1 MSTPSCVFCQIV
13 AGNSPATVV
22 ESWPDA
28 LAIVPL
34 GPVTEG
40 HVLVLPRAHV
50 RDFVEDP
57 VVTAAVMA
65 RAAQLA
71 QTYDIAPA
79 NLITSAGRAAT
90 QSVFHLHVH
99 VVPRRENDGLAL
111 PWYSGRSRRT
121 TVPIVTAVS

>member
-1 MSTPSCVFCQIV
+1 MSGCVFCQIV

-40 HVLVLPRAHV
+40 HVLVIPRAHV

-57 VVTAAVMA
+57 VVTAATMA

-79 NLITSAGRAAT
+79 NLITSAGREAT
-90 QSVFHLHVH
+90 QSIFHLHVH

-111 PWYSGRSRRT
+111 PWYSGRSRRAA
-121 TVPIVTAVS
+121 VTEAG